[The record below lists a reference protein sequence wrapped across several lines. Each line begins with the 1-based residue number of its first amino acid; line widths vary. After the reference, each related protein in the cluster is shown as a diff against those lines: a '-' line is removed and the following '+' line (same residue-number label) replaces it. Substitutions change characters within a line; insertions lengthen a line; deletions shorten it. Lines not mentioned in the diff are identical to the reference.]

1 MQKAILNVKVN
12 PATKQK
18 AREVAQDM
26 GFSLSA
32 LVNAF
37 LTQLVKTKAI
47 EVRVDEVP
55 TEFLKKILRQAR
67 KDRKNGKASPVFHSG
82 EDAVEFL
89 DEQRA

>member
-1 MQKAILNVKVN
+1 MQRVVLNVKVN

-18 AREVAQDM
+18 AKEVAQDL

-37 LTQLVKTKAI
+37 LTQLAKTKTV

-55 TEFLKKILRQAR
+55 TEFLKKILNQAQE
-67 KDRKNGKASPVFHSG
+67 DRKKGKASPLFHSG
-82 EDAVEFL
+82 EDAVEYL
-89 DEQRA
+89 DKQRA

>member
-1 MQKAILNVKVN
+1 MQRAILNVKVN

-18 AREVAQDM
+18 AKEVAQDM

-37 LTQLVKTKAI
+37 LTQLSKTKTI

-55 TEFLKKILRQAR
+55 TEFLKKILRQAQ
-67 KDRKNGKASPVFHSG
+67 KDRKNGKASPLFHSG

-89 DEQRA
+89 DKQRA